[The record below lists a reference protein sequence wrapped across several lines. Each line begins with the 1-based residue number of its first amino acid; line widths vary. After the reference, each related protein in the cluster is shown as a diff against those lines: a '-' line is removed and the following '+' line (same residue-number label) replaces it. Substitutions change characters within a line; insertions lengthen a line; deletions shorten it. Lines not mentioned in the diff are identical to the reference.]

1 MPKKRIPKTKL
12 GRTHLHQKTYWLKDN
27 YMKCGLLAEDVIL
40 ERYDITRYQLD
51 VLLFVYDLQFFYLP
65 YIAEMLMSQGV
76 RRTSYMEK
84 FVEPLLEKEY
94 IQVVDRGSDDERHFF
109 KENFRNRRFMITAR
123 ARQLVQDY
131 YNVLQSLNKKYGV
144 GVNPPQDTSPS

>member
-27 YMKCGLLAEDVIL
+27 YMKCGILAEDVIL
-40 ERYDITRYQLD
+40 ERYDITKYQLA
-51 VLLFVYDLQFFYLP
+51 LLLLVYDLQFFYLP
-65 YIAEMLMSQGV
+65 YIAEVLMSQGV

-84 FVEPLLEKEY
+84 YIEPLLEKEY
-94 IQVVDRGSDDERHFF
+94 LQIVERGDDDERHFF

-131 YNVLQSLNKKYGV
+131 YNVLQALNDKYGV
-144 GVNPPQDTSPS
+144 GVNPPQ